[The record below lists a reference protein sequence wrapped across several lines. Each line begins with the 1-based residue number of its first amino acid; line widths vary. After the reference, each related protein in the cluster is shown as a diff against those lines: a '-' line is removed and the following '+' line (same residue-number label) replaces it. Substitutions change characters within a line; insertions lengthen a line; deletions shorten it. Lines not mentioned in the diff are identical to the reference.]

1 MKFNTYWGT
10 PLFHKYISSFQE
22 PNFEIDD
29 MMIYEELD
37 AIDYDSIDLYIDS
50 PNPLVEDIFGESQSS
65 S

>member
-1 MKFNTYWGT
+1 
-10 PLFHKYISSFQE
+10 
-22 PNFEIDD
+22 